1 MSTVHEQV
9 PVRAQQS
16 TLQPGPDTLH
26 HEEPLQIR
34 STSSNTANVIHKHSQ
49 NSFAAS
55 VQDYYS
61 LSDSSSA
68 DYAGEAIHRP
78 AGRSQQTIVRVDTP
92 PELYRTPMQSALNLS
107 KHEELPQDSAEHAQ
121 YDDSE
126 TQPFRK
132 TPMRGQGKRRSS
144 GEEQRQIPTAIPTS
158 PGANSIRRKPVPV
171 SPVMEQRESMG
182 TISATNARSSVA
194 RGFEN
199 EKSPPTPHMDDT
211 PYIHFAL
218 DQLTRDEDVRG
229 SRRYM
234 SGAGDEDGQYP
245 YLTPLQVQQQS
256 TPLTPQRPA
265 PVQKQQSWSSQRRL
279 AYQALAQEEQQEREA
294 EQQLS
299 QVSQPRTPAR
309 EIQPVRSADP
319 INRPSTA
326 NLFVP
331 VASNSDQPLK
341 FIPGTLRSFQLGA
354 FILTVMAYLLS
365 LGVTA
370 IWSRINTGLTPYGS
384 FGDGKYFLFRYLPI
398 MLGMIV
404 LLWLFQVQVALHRIA
419 PFIAMASDSPN
430 ARAAGARL
438 PLRPRGLL
446 LPSLVHFKAG
456 QPVVGG
462 FMIVAWLQLFT
473 IPLLA
478 SSFNVYFQGAPSTG
492 RWVWIAVQ
500 GAIWTTIA
508 LYLLLVAAL
517 LALFVWLLQRKST
530 GLKWDARTLADLI
543 VLFERSNALDDTSTT
558 SDVPRLGLWRTTN
571 RMNEIFHTFGI
582 ANESPRSYAVGE
594 DGRIREK
601 VPAMSSPGQ
610 LSNNRYSDPYD
621 NDVEAQRPVSMDA
634 ILPNSQKPAG
644 SAIPWF
650 LKPAFVV
657 LWPVISILLCLA
669 FLIVSYLPSTNIV
682 RGFLP
687 DVSSIVGRFGFS
699 SGNFLYSFLPA
710 TIAMIVLLLWID
722 IDLAHRRLQPF
733 ASLTETGD
741 ADNLNEKATTS
752 QDGDIPDRTLLANYT
767 ASPVSSTPILALL
780 NGHLRVALLST
791 VTLLALAIP
800 ILAGGCFWSQFSI
813 PQQRVLIYVHPAGYY
828 ALTVFVVLHA
838 LAYLAIFPESSL
850 RRADRHLGPLESF
863 HDIRRLIARSQIL
876 DDLAFHSP
884 RDRTDLI
891 TRLLSGRPV
900 ISSLQP
906 TQSKVSLAD
915 SLRGFVRMRAANGAP
930 QRDPVTGVL
939 VDADPRYAFG
949 RHVARDGG
957 ECWGIDRVGR

>member
-1 MSTVHEQV
+1 MSSSSQQPQQQQLQQHPEQ
-9 PVRAQQS
+9 RNDLLQFKS
-16 TLQPGPDTLH
+16 TNF
-26 HEEPLQIR
+26 
-34 STSSNTANVIHKHSQ
+34 STASIIHSKTSQ

-55 VQDYYS
+55 EDYYS
-61 LSDSSSA
+61 LSSDYSA
-68 DYAGEAIHRP
+68 EGVHHP
-78 AGRSQQTIVRVDTP
+78 VAGRSQQTITRVDTP

-107 KHEELPQDSAEHAQ
+107 KPQEAAQLLNEHAP

-144 GEEQRQIPTAIPTS
+144 GEEQRQISAAVPTS

-182 TISATNARSSVA
+182 GISAAHARSSVA
-194 RGFEN
+194 KGFED
-199 EKSPPTPHMDDT
+199 ERSPPTPQIDDT

-234 SGAGDEDGQYP
+234 SGEGDGEGGYP

-256 TPLTPQRPA
+256 QPLAPQRPA

-279 AYQALAQEEQQEREA
+279 AYQALAQEEQQERE
-294 EQQLS
+294 LD
-299 QVSQPRTPAR
+299 QVSLTQSPPSRLGTAR
-309 EIQPVRSADP
+309 EFQAARPADP
-319 INRPSTA
+319 VARPSTA

-331 VASNSDQPLK
+331 VAPSDERSLK

-354 FILTVMAYLLS
+354 FILTVLAYMFALV
-365 LGVTA
+365 VTA
-370 IWSRINTGLTPYGS
+370 IWSRVRTGLTQYGA

-398 MLGMIV
+398 MLGMVI
-404 LLWLFQVQVALHRIA
+404 LLWLFQIQTALHRIA

-430 ARAAGARL
+430 ARAAGAKM
-438 PLRPRGLL
+438 PLRPRGFL
-446 LPSLVHFKAG
+446 LPSLIFFKAG
-456 QPVVGG
+456 QPVIGA
-462 FMIVAWLQLFT
+462 FMIIAWLQLFT

-478 SSFNVYFQGAPSTG
+478 SGFNVYFSGPPNTG
-492 RWVWIAVQ
+492 RWMWIAVQ

-508 LYLLLVAAL
+508 LYILLVAAL
-517 LALFVWLLQRKST
+517 VTLFVWLLTCKST

-543 VLFERSNALDDTSTT
+543 VLFERSNALDDATT
-558 SDVPRLGLWRTTN
+558 SADVPRLGLWRTTN
-571 RMNEIFHTFGI
+571 RANEIFHTFGI

-601 VPAMSSPGQ
+601 VPAGSSPAQ
-610 LSNNRYSDPYD
+610 LSSHRFSDPYD
-621 NDVEAQRPVSMDA
+621 NDLEAQRPVSMDA

-650 LKPAFVV
+650 LKPIFII
-657 LWPVISILLCLA
+657 LWPVIALLLCLA
-669 FLIVSYLPSTNIV
+669 FLIVSYLPRTNIV
-682 RGFLP
+682 RGFFP
-687 DVSSIVGRFGFS
+687 QVSAIVNTMGFS

-710 TIAMIVLLLWID
+710 TLAMLVLLLWLE

-733 ASLTETGD
+733 ASLTETND
-741 ADNLNEKATTS
+741 STSANEKS
-752 QDGDIPDRTLLANYT
+752 SPNQDGDIPDRTLLANYT
-767 ASPVSSTPILALL
+767 ASPVSSTPLLALI

-791 VTLLALAIP
+791 ATLLALTLP
-800 ILAGGCFWSQFSI
+800 ILAGGAFWSQFSI

-828 ALTVFVVLHA
+828 ALTVFLVLHA
-838 LAYLAIFPESSL
+838 CSYLAIALPSSL
-850 RRADRHLGPLESF
+850 RRASPHLGPLESF
-863 HDIRRLIARSQIL
+863 HDIRRLVSRSQIL

-900 ISSLQP
+900 IAGLQP

-915 SLRGFVRMRAANGAP
+915 SLRGFVRLRMATSLL
-930 QRDPVTGVL
+930 QTDPVTGAP
-939 VDADPRYAFG
+939 VDAEPRYAFG
-949 RHVARDGG
+949 RFVGRDGG
-957 ECWGIDRVGR
+957 ECWGVDRVGR

>member
-1 MSTVHEQV
+1 MSNSD
-9 PVRAQQS
+9 QQQQQQ
-16 TLQPGPDTLH
+16 LQPEQRNDL
-26 HEEPLQIR
+26 LQLK
-34 STSSNTANVIHKHSQ
+34 STNFSTASVIHSKTSQ

-55 VQDYYS
+55 EDYYS
-61 LSDSSSA
+61 LSSDYSA
-68 DYAGEAIHRP
+68 EGVHHPVAGH
-78 AGRSQQTIVRVDTP
+78 SQQTITRVDTP

-107 KHEELPQDSAEHAQ
+107 KQQEPVQGPNEQ

-144 GEEQRQIPTAIPTS
+144 GEEQRQISTAVPTS

-171 SPVMEQRESMG
+171 SPVMEQRESTG
-182 TISATNARSSVA
+182 GISATHARSSIA
-194 RGFEN
+194 KGFEG
-199 EKSPPTPHMDDT
+199 ERSPPTPHIDDT

-234 SGAGDEDGQYP
+234 SGEGDGDGSYP

-256 TPLTPQRPA
+256 QPLTPQRPA

-279 AYQALAQEEQQEREA
+279 AYQALAQEEQERDME
-294 EQQLS
+294 
-299 QVSQPRTPAR
+299 QVSLAQASPNRTPAR
-309 EIQPVRSADP
+309 ELQQARSADP
-319 INRPSTA
+319 VARPSTA

-331 VASNSDQPLK
+331 VAPTDERSLK

-354 FILTVMAYLLS
+354 LILTVLAYLFALA
-365 LGVTA
+365 VTA
-370 IWSRINTGLTPYGS
+370 IWSRVRTGLTPYGA

-398 MLGMIV
+398 ILGMIV
-404 LLWLFQVQVALHRIA
+404 LLWLFQIQTALHRIA

-430 ARAAGARL
+430 ARAAGATM

-446 LPSLVHFKAG
+446 LPTLVHFKAG
-456 QPVVGG
+456 QPVIGG

-478 SSFNVYFQGAPSTG
+478 SSFNVYFQGAPNSG

-500 GAIWTTIA
+500 GALWTTIA

-517 LALFVWLLQRKST
+517 VALFVWLLKCRST

-543 VLFERSNALDDTSTT
+543 VLFERSNALDDATT
-558 SDVPRLGLWRTTN
+558 SADIPRLGLWRTTN
-571 RMNEIFHTFGI
+571 RTNEIFHTFGI

-601 VPAMSSPGQ
+601 MPAGSSPGQ
-610 LSNNRYSDPYD
+610 LSNNRFSDPYD
-621 NDVEAQRPVSMDA
+621 GDLEAQRPVSMDA

-650 LKPAFVV
+650 LRPVFVI
-657 LWPVISILLCLA
+657 LWPIISILLCLA
-669 FLIVSYLPSTNIV
+669 FLIASYLPSTNIV

-687 DVSSIVGRFGFS
+687 DVSAIVGTMGFS

-710 TIAMIVLLLWID
+710 TIAMIVLLLWLE

-733 ASLTETGD
+733 ASLTETSNTHN
-741 ADNLNEKATTS
+741 ANEKITTS

-767 ASPVSSTPILALL
+767 ASPVSSTPLLALL

-813 PQQRVLIYVHPAGYY
+813 PQQRVLMYVHPAGYY

-838 LAYLAIFPESSL
+838 CAYLAIMPESNL
-850 RRADRHLGPLESF
+850 RRAAHHLGPLETF
-863 HDIRRLIARSQIL
+863 HDIRRLVARSQIL

-900 ISSLQP
+900 IAGLQP

-915 SLRGFVRMRAANGAP
+915 SMRGFVRLRMATSML
-930 QRDPVTGVL
+930 QTDPVTGAP
-939 VDADPRYAFG
+939 VDAEPRYAFG

-957 ECWGIDRVGR
+957 ECWGVDRVGR